1 MNIQYLKYA
10 VEVAKAGS
18 LSKASETL
26 CVAQPNLSRAV
37 KELENELGITLFER
51 CATGMS
57 LTPDGARLVSYAKKL
72 LREMEEIE
80 HMFKSEDKKKAHFS
94 ISVPRASYISK
105 AFVEFSKCLDAE
117 ERCEVF
123 YQETNAMNVIKN
135 ITDSDYK
142 LGIVRYAEQYD
153 KYFKE
158 MFEQKGLAYELVTEF
173 KYRLAMSNDCPL
185 AELDVIEYTD
195 LADFIEIAHADPYVP
210 TLGLADVRK
219 MELPESGL
227 KRIFVFER
235 GGQFDLLSSNPE
247 TYMWV
252 SPIPQDTLE
261 RFGITERDCPDNTK
275 TYKDMLV
282 YRKDYKLTNLD
293 KNFITALCRAKREVI
308 G

>member
-1 MNIQYLKYA
+1 M
-10 VEVAKAGS
+10 
-18 LSKASETL
+18 SKAAETL

-72 LREMEEIE
+72 LREMDEIE
-80 HMFKSEDKKKAHFS
+80 RMFKVSDGKKAHFS

-105 AFVEFSKCLDAE
+105 AFVEFSKCLDSEA
-117 ERCEVF
+117 RCEVF

-135 ITDSDYK
+135 IVEADYK

-173 KYRLAMSNDCPL
+173 EYRLAMSKESPL
-185 AELDVIEYTD
+185 ADLDVISYAD

-210 TLGLADVRK
+210 TIGLADVRK
-219 MELPESGL
+219 MELPENGVR
-227 KRIFVFER
+227 RIFVFER

-252 SPIPQDTLE
+252 SPIPEETLT
-261 RFGITERDCPDNTK
+261 RFGLAERGCPDNNK

-282 YRKDYKLTNLD
+282 YRKDYKLTDLD
-293 KNFITALCRAKREVI
+293 KNFITELCRAKRDVI